1 MIGYSHILVA
11 ADLAA
16 DQETILPR
24 ATDLARAFGSKL
36 TLLHVV
42 DEREAGGEL
51 QMPIDGELFE
61 PGSPLPRG
69 AIPEAGGV
77 EYGGHRLERSAH
89 AFLDDLARDCGV
101 ADVATEVV
109 ASSAV
114 ARSIVQI
121 ANERAVDL
129 IVVGGRTHTGL
140 GWLFGSTTDA
150 VVRRAPCDVLVVHE
164 QWQGI
169 ARGGSE

>member
-1 MIGYSHILVA
+1 MNGYTHILVA

-16 DQETILPR
+16 DHEKILPR
-24 ATDLARAFGSKL
+24 ATDLARVFGAKL

-51 QMPIDGELFE
+51 QMPIEGGLTD
-61 PGSPLPRG
+61 PGSALPKGAASG
-69 AIPEAGGV
+69 AID
-77 EYGGHRLERSAH
+77 YGGHRLERTAH
-89 AFLDDLARDCGV
+89 AFLDDLARASGI

-121 ANERAVDL
+121 ARDRAVDL
-129 IVVGGRTHTGL
+129 IVVGGR
-140 GWLFGSTTDA
+140 
-150 VVRRAPCDVLVVHE
+150 
-164 QWQGI
+164 
-169 ARGGSE
+169 